1 MSCEASIHWTLPAFV
16 LLGFLAGI
24 VSSYPVVSRTNG
36 TLLERGWESLLS
48 RSIAGMS
55 GEKSDVNWESDYL
68 LGIKRQRRL
77 YCNVGIGF
85 HLQILPDGRI
95 SGLLEIST
103 VERGV
108 VSLFGVKSALFLA
121 MNNKGRLY
129 GTVSTNYECKFR
141 ETLLPN
147 NYNAYESNAY
157 QGAYIALSKHGRVK
171 KGNKVSPATTFL
183 ANRIP
188 LRSEVIPEEP
198 RALPTWTFLQDQ
210 KLT

>member
-1 MSCEASIHWTLPAFV
+1 DLLLSQLPKHTSTAAREDIHWTLPAFV

-24 VSSYPVVSRTNG
+24 VPSYPLASRTNG
-36 TLLERGWESLLS
+36 TLLERGWEALLS

-55 GEKSDVNWESDYL
+55 GEKSDGNWENDYL

-95 SGLLEIST
+95 NGVHSESSYSLLEIST

-108 VSLFGVKSALFLA
+108 VSLFGVKSALFVA
-121 MNNKGRLY
+121 MNKKGRLY
-129 GTVSTNYECKFR
+129 GTANFQDECKFK

-147 NYNAYESNAY
+147 NYNAYQSYSY
-157 QGAYIALSKHGRVK
+157 QGAYIALSKYGRVK
-171 KGNKVSPATTFL
+171 RGSKVSPAMTVTHFL
-183 ANRIP
+183 PRI
-188 LRSEVIPEEP
+188 
-198 RALPTWTFLQDQ
+198 
-210 KLT
+210 

>member
-1 MSCEASIHWTLPAFV
+1 REVNRMAIAQRLLITMSCEASVHWTLPAFV
-16 LLGFLAGI
+16 LLGFLTGI

-55 GEKSDVNWESDYL
+55 GEKSDVNWETDYL

-95 SGLLEIST
+95 SGVHNENQYSILEIST

-108 VSLFGVKSALFLA
+108 VSLF
-121 MNNKGRLY
+121 
-129 GTVSTNYECKFR
+129 
-141 ETLLPN
+141 
-147 NYNAYESNAY
+147 
-157 QGAYIALSKHGRVK
+157 
-171 KGNKVSPATTFL
+171 
-183 ANRIP
+183 
-188 LRSEVIPEEP
+188 
-198 RALPTWTFLQDQ
+198 
-210 KLT
+210 